1 MGLRNYLFNL
11 RFDRSKADCKC
22 PFHNEKEALAFYK
35 PFPMKKMG
43 ISTLWK
49 YILETLYPSDYLMM
63 GLASLAVILVG
74 LLIPRISNLIFARVL
89 PTGNMR
95 LFVAALIFMLSVSVS
110 SLLFQAVSNLVT
122 SRIDIKLSL
131 AVEAATMM
139 RVLSLP
145 ADFFRNYS
153 AGELSSRAGRMN
165 SLCDMLVSTV
175 FSTGLTSV
183 FSLVYITQIFAF
195 TPSLAVPALVTIVVT
210 VMFTLI
216 SSLAQTGISQK
227 QMELAGKEDG
237 MTYALISGVQ
247 KIRLSGA
254 EKRAFA
260 RWGNLY
266 AEEASLL
273 YDPPV
278 FLKINSVIN
287 TGISLFGTIVLYY
300 IAIQSNVSVADYYT
314 FDTAY
319 GMVSG
324 AFSSLAGIALTIAQI
339 RPALEMVRPIFN
351 AVPEISENKQVL
363 ERISGEIEL
372 NNVSF
377 RYTENMPFVLDDLS
391 LKIHPGEYVAIVGKT
406 GCGKSTLIRLLLGFE
421 KPQKGAIY
429 YDEKDLE
436 RIDLKSL
443 RRKIGVVMQ
452 NGKLFQGEIY
462 SNIVISAPWLTQED
476 AWEAAELAGIAE
488 DIRKMPMGMNTVIS
502 EGAGGISGGQK
513 QRLMI
518 ARAIAPKPEILLFD
532 EATSALDNLTQKQ
545 VSEALDHLHCT
556 RIVIAHRL
564 STIQN
569 CDRILVLDHGKIIED
584 GTYEELIEKKGFF
597 AELVA
602 RQTLS
607 SEEHA

>member
-324 AFSSLAGIALTIAQI
+324 AFSSLEGIALTIAQI